1 MLGLVQQAVGRRDE
15 GGGAGRLAAGCAR
28 EGGDAEAGR
37 CPDVLYQAVAQTFGQ
52 AHAASQVRFGQD
64 QQELLAAVAH
74 HAVDAT
80 ARGVAEQGG
89 KGAQHGIACGM
100 AVGVVDA
107 LEVVE
112 IAQDGRQAQAMAL

>member
-1 MLGLVQQAVGRRDE
+1 MLQQA
-15 GGGAGRLAAGCAR
+15 GA
-28 EGGDAEAGR
+28 
-37 CPDVLYQAVAQTFGQ
+37 QAFGQ
-52 AHAASQVRFGQD
+52 AHAASHVRFRQD

-74 HAVDAT
+74 HAVDAM

-89 KGAQHGIACGM
+89 KGTQHVIASGM

-107 LEVVE
+107 LEMVK